1 MPISS
6 WQAISDITAEIV
18 RLNPKSVL
26 DLGVGFGLYGA
37 ICRNYLD
44 AMHGRCHQEDWETA
58 IVGYEGFLGYENPLW
73 ECYDEMRNADFSR
86 GDFSE
91 YGAERMGFD
100 LVLMIDSLE
109 HLAINC
115 WKPFLDQIVE
125 RNSHVIVS
133 VPNGLMEQG
142 AAHGNE
148 LERHRATFYGPE
160 FDCYDHKVIHL
171 SLCRVVS
178 IKGKA

>member
-18 RLNPKSVL
+18 RLSPKSVL

-44 AMHGRCHQEDWETA
+44 AMHGRCHPMQMEVN
-58 IVGYEGFLGYENPLW
+58 IVGWEGCSRYNNPNW
-73 ECYDEMRNADFSR
+73 RVYDAVVEYDFTDAEHR
-86 GDFSE
+86 GW
-91 YGAERMGFD
+91 D

-109 HLAINC
+109 HLSPDA
-115 WKPFLDQIVE
+115 WKPFLNGLIE
-125 RNSHVIVS
+125 RNKHIIVS
-133 VPNGLMEQG
+133 VPNGRMEQG
-142 AAHGNE
+142 AVFGNE
-148 LERHRATFYGPE
+148 LERHRTTFYGPE
-160 FDCYDHKVIHL
+160 FDYYDHKVIHL

-178 IKGKA
+178 IKGKG

>member
-18 RLNPKSVL
+18 RINPKSVL

-44 AMHGRCHQEDWETA
+44 AMHGRCSSDKWEA
-58 IVGYEGFLGYENPLW
+58 EIIGYEGHSAYQNAAWYL
-73 ECYDEMRNADFSR
+73 YDKVHTADFSQFSQF
-86 GDFSE
+86 GDS
-91 YGAERMGFD
+91 FD

-109 HLAINC
+109 HLAPSE
-115 WKPFLDQIVE
+115 WKHFLDMLVYNN
-125 RNSHVIVS
+125 RNVIVS
-133 VPNGLMEQG
+133 VPNGVMEQG

-148 LERHRATFYGPE
+148 LERHRTTFYGPE
-160 FDCYDHKVIHL
+160 FDCYNHTLIHC

-178 IKGKA
+178 IRGKLA

>member
-18 RLNPKSVL
+18 RINPKSVL

-44 AMHGRCHQEDWETA
+44 AMQGRCTKESWQTQIIGFEAFGGYRNHSWQLYDHILEED
-58 IVGYEGFLGYENPLW
+58 FLNWTINLHGH
-73 ECYDEMRNADFSR
+73 
-86 GDFSE
+86 
-91 YGAERMGFD
+91 D

-109 HLAINC
+109 HLAPDA
-115 WKPFLDQIVE
+115 WEPFLDGLVE
-125 RNSHVIVS
+125 RNRNVIVS
-133 VPNGLMEQG
+133 VPNGVMEQG

-148 LERHRATFYGPE
+148 LERHRTTFYGPE
-160 FDCYDHKVIHL
+160 FDGYDHTLIHC

-178 IKGKA
+178 IRGKLA

>member
-18 RLNPKSVL
+18 RLNPQSVL
-26 DLGVGFGLYGA
+26 DLGVGFGLFGA

-44 AMHGRCHQEDWETA
+44 AMHGRCHRELWTVF
-58 IVGYEGFLGYENPLW
+58 IEGIEAHTDYANPQW
-73 ECYDEMRNADFSR
+73 GVYDNIWPEDFSQELHNCA
-86 GDFSE
+86 E
-91 YGAERMGFD
+91 YD

-109 HLAINC
+109 HLEPEAGAL
-115 WKPFLDQIVE
+115 FLEGLIA
-125 RNSHVIVS
+125 RNKHVIVS

-148 LERHRATFYGPE
+148 YERHRTTFHGPE
-160 FDCYDHKVIHL
+160 FDRYEHKVIHL
-171 SLCRVVS
+171 GLCRVVS
-178 IKGKA
+178 IPGRG

>member
-1 MPISS
+1 M
-6 WQAISDITAEIV
+6 

-44 AMHGRCHQEDWETA
+44 AMHGRCDPETWEA
-58 IVGYEGFLGYENPLW
+58 RIVGFEGHAAYKNPTWGLYEYVYESDFTATPLRAT
-73 ECYDEMRNADFSR
+73 Y
-86 GDFSE
+86 
-91 YGAERMGFD
+91 D

-109 HLAINC
+109 HLAPDD
-115 WKPFLDQIVE
+115 WKPFLDGIVE
-125 RNSHVIVS
+125 RNRNVIVS
-133 VPNGLMEQG
+133 VPNGVMEQG

-148 LERHRATFYGPE
+148 LERHRTTFYGPE
-160 FDCYDHKVIHL
+160 FDGYDHTLIHC

-178 IKGKA
+178 IRGKLA